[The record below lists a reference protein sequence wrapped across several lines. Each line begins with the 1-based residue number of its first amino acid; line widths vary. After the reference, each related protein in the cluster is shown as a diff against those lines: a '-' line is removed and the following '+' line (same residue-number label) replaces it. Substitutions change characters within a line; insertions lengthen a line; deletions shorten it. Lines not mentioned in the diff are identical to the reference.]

1 MTFSVRL
8 TPSERQR
15 RERKGGMTGNMAKN
29 GRKDKILMHNNL
41 RTNANQ
47 TDTAHA
53 MKDALSDSK
62 RAPFEGRK
70 AVFYASKGCLTDRK
84 TMSFGL
90 FLTLYS

>member
-1 MTFSVRL
+1 MTFPVRL

-15 RERKGGMTGNMAKN
+15 RERNSGMTENMAGN
-29 GRKDKILMHNNL
+29 GRKYKILMHNNL
-41 RTNANQ
+41 HTNVDQ

-70 AVFYASKGCLTDRK
+70 AVFYTSKG
-84 TMSFGL
+84 
-90 FLTLYS
+90 

>member
-1 MTFSVRL
+1 
-8 TPSERQR
+8 
-15 RERKGGMTGNMAKN
+15 MTGNMAKN
-29 GRKDKILMHNNL
+29 GIKDKILMHNNL
-41 RTNANQ
+41 HTNGHQ

-84 TMSFGL
+84 TMDFGL
-90 FLTLYS
+90 FLMLYS

>member
-1 MTFSVRL
+1 MTFPVRL

-41 RTNANQ
+41 RTNVDQ
-47 TDTAHA
+47 TDTAYT

-70 AVFYASKGCLTDRK
+70 AVFYASKV
-84 TMSFGL
+84 
-90 FLTLYS
+90 

>member
-1 MTFSVRL
+1 
-8 TPSERQR
+8 
-15 RERKGGMTGNMAKN
+15 MTGNMEKN

-47 TDTAHA
+47 TDTAYT
-53 MKDALSDSK
+53 MKDALSGSK

-90 FLTLYS
+90 FMTLYS